1 MKILEMESL
10 RVEEME
16 QLTILQTL
24 LLIFWMIC
32 FLGRKVC
39 ERLLAWLEFMLS
51 GTMTFEQVEGPIDE
65 GIVSEHSQDVSSVET
80 SRVVEEPSRVVV
92 AETIRSEQLHQL
104 LLPSLPNDLFVHHI

>member
-10 RVEEME
+10 RVVEEME

-24 LLIFWMIC
+24 RLIFWMIC

-51 GTMTFEQVEGPIDE
+51 RTMTLEQ
-65 GIVSEHSQDVSSVET
+65 
-80 SRVVEEPSRVVV
+80 PSRVVV
-92 AETIRSEQLHQL
+92 AETIRSEQLDQL
-104 LLPSLPNDLFVHHI
+104 LLPPLPNDLFVHHI

>member
-1 MKILEMESL
+1 MKILEMKSL

-51 GTMTFEQVEGPIDE
+51 GTMTLEQDGPIDE
-65 GIVSEHSQDVSSVET
+65 RIVSEHSQDVSSVET
-80 SRVVEEPSRVVV
+80 SRMVEEPSRVVV
-92 AETIRSEQLHQL
+92 AETIRSKVI
-104 LLPSLPNDLFVHHI
+104 PDL

>member
-1 MKILEMESL
+1 
-10 RVEEME
+10 
-16 QLTILQTL
+16 
-24 LLIFWMIC
+24 
-32 FLGRKVC
+32 
-39 ERLLAWLEFMLS
+39 MLS